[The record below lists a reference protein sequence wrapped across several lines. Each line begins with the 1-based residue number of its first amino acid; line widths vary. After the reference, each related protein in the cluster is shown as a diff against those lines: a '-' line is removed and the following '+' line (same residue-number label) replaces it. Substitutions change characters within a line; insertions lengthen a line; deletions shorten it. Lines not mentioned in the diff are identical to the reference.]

1 MFKYSYTDFEDF
13 FHHVGGLATKRFI
26 MKLMEKERT
35 NKNEFFDS
43 TLSGPV
49 EIMKGII

>member
-1 MFKYSYTDFEDF
+1 
-13 FHHVGGLATKRFI
+13 
-26 MKLMEKERT
+26 MEKERT

-49 EIMKGII
+49 EIMEGVI